1 MSKKDVYTVPHG
13 DGWANRVTNAS
24 RVSAV
29 YDTKAEAQKAG
40 REMAIGNKSEH
51 IILNSNGQIG
61 LKNSY
66 GHDAC
71 PPKDKR

>member
-1 MSKKDVYTVPHG
+1 MTKKDVYTVPHG
-13 DGWANRVTNAS
+13 DGWGNRVTNAS
-24 RVSAV
+24 RVSAT
-29 YDTKAEAQKAG
+29 YDTKAEAQRAG
-40 REMAIGNKSEH
+40 REMAIANKSEH

>member
-1 MSKKDVYTVPHG
+1 MTKKDVYTVPHG
-13 DGWANRVTNAS
+13 DGWGNRVTNAS

-29 YDTKAEAQKAG
+29 YDTKAEAQRAG
-40 REMAIGNKSEH
+40 REMAIANKSEH

-66 GHDAC
+66 GHDSC

>member
-1 MSKKDVYTVPHG
+1 MAKKDVYTVPHG

-24 RVSAV
+24 RVSAT

-40 REMAIGNKSEH
+40 REMAMSNKSEH
-51 IILNSNGQIG
+51 IVLNSNGQIG

-66 GHDAC
+66 GHDTC